1 MRSKLLFV
9 LASASYIGMIGLVES
24 SGQDEPSRPNTP
36 GLSLPSSLIALD
48 SDEGQRLLWESTA
61 KEDYIPLSIHFTTQ
75 ENLAYCGP
83 ATGAMLL
90 NSLPIP
96 RPHSEAHGSFRLFTQ
111 ENFFTPDACRVVPRE
126 EVNRSGMS
134 LKQFADVLR
143 TFPVA
148 VDMTYASE
156 GSLDRFRSSAVQT
169 LRDRKSFLAVNYLR
183 KVISQNS
190 GGHISPVAAY
200 HEGEDRFLIL
210 DVSRYKYP
218 PVWVKAAALWD
229 AMAAVDQGSR
239 QSRGYLIVR
248 ATQEAQ
254 KSPATE
260 QAPSRKPGTSP

>member
-1 MRSKLLFV
+1 MRSRWSFV
-9 LASASYIGMIGLVES
+9 LASASCIWMIGPVGS
-24 SGQDEPSRPNTP
+24 RGQDEPGRPGTP
-36 GLSLPSSLIALD
+36 ALSSPPPPIALD
-48 SDEGQRLLWESTA
+48 SDAGQRLLWESTA
-61 KEDYIPLSIHFTTQ
+61 REDFIPLSIHFTTQ

-96 RPHSEAHGSFRLFTQ
+96 RPRSEAHGPFRLFTQ

-134 LKQFADVLR
+134 LKQFAEVLR
-143 TFPVA
+143 TFPVD
-148 VDMTYASE
+148 VEMTYASE

-169 LRDRKSFLAVNYLR
+169 LRDRKSFLAINYLR
-183 KVISQNS
+183 KAISQNS

-248 ATQEAQ
+248 AAQDPQ

-260 QAPSRKPGTSP
+260 ETPTRKPGTSP